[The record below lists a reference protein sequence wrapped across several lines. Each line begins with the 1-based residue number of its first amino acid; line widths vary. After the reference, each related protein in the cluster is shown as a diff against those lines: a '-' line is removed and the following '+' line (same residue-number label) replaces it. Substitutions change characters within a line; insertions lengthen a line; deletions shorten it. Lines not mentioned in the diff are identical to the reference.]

1 MGKGFEVTD
10 DLLATKGQRFL
21 HYLIDYGMQFVLG
34 GAIGLVVGVVGVF
47 FGKPEIVDALAE
59 MTKIQEYLL
68 GYVILIV
75 YYSLTE
81 VFLKRSIAK
90 FITNTIVVLGDGSIP
105 SSSDFLRRT
114 FCRLIP
120 LNHLSFLG
128 SPCRGWHDSISNTYV
143 VKKKEF
149 EIAFSQ
155 YNSLEEI
162 GKNSD
167 EIENSSYKF

>member
-1 MGKGFEVTD
+1 MGREFEVTD
-10 DLLATKGQRFL
+10 DLLATTGQRFL
-21 HYLIDYGMQFVLG
+21 NYIIDYGIQFVLG
-34 GAIGLVVGVVGVF
+34 ALIGFVIGLVGLF
-47 FGKPEIVDALAE
+47 IGKPEIVDSLAE
-59 MTKIQEYLL
+59 MSKMQEYLL
-68 GYVILIV
+68 GLVILII

-90 FITNTIVVLGDGSIP
+90 FITNTIVVLEDGSIP

-120 LNHLSFLG
+120 LNHFSFLG

-143 VKKKEF
+143 VKKREF

-155 YNSLEEI
+155 HNSLEEI
-162 GKNSD
+162 GKN
-167 EIENSSYKF
+167 IE